1 MEFSPPGITDGIRH
15 PATQPKRILVID
27 DDPCVGAA
35 IGAILAGFN
44 YETVHESRAYAGIQT
59 LRQSVFD
66 VVMIDIFLPGLSGLD
81 AIGYVRSGSS
91 IPIIA
96 MSGFRLRSSIEPV
109 DYLGM
114 ATQRGATLCMRKPFR
129 PAQLIEAVDSSGSLR
144 PPIKSP
150 IC

>member
-1 MEFSPPGITDGIRH
+1 MEFSPQ
-15 PATQPKRILVID
+15 PATDEIRYAAKQSKRILVID

-35 IGAILAGFN
+35 IGAILASCN

-59 LRQSVFD
+59 LRQSSFD

-81 AIGYVRSGSS
+81 AIGYVRRGSS

-114 ATQRGATLCMRKPFR
+114 AAQRGATMCMRKPFR
-129 PAQLIEAVDSSGSLR
+129 PAQLIEAVDWSGSLW
-144 PPIKSP
+144 PPIEAP
-150 IC
+150 MR